1 MSQFEGRFLS
11 GSTMGHVLRMTL
23 SGTAGI
29 TFLFLVDI
37 ANLFWISKLG
47 ETQLVAAVGFAFAIQ
62 YFSVSFGLGLMI
74 ASTALVSRSIGQGR
88 RQEAREQASSTM
100 ALSVIIQCTVASVFL
115 FFCPDLV
122 FLIGAEGETAR
133 LTERYLRFTLPSLP
147 LMAIG
152 MIGSAILRAEGDA
165 YRAMFVTLG
174 SGLVAMLVDPILI
187 IWLDLQL
194 DGAGMAVWF
203 SRICMASLALWFVI
217 GKHNLLARP
226 TALHIRANLAPF
238 SMIAG
243 PTILTQL
250 ATPFGSYLLTTVV
263 AGFGDSAVAAWAL
276 INRLTVL
283 AFGGI
288 FSLSGAV
295 GGIFGQ
301 NFGAQRYDRLR
312 STYRDAVIFCIG
324 YPTIVWVVL
333 MLANDWVAKEF
344 GLDVEGVTLLTA
356 FTHVGA
362 AAFVFTGMMFVAT
375 AAFNNLGR
383 PIYSAA
389 LNWTREGVVTLPLAV
404 FFANTFAAPGVI
416 YAQAVVAFL
425 LGVLA
430 TVWGFY
436 FILGEP
442 GKQPTSADIK
452 DDITH

>member
-1 MSQFEGRFLS
+1 MSQTEGRFLS
-11 GSTMGHVLRMTL
+11 GSTMGHVVRMTL

-47 ETQLVAAVGFAFAIQ
+47 ETQFVAAVGFAFAIQ

-74 ASTALVSRSIGQGR
+74 ASTAIVSRSIGQGR
-88 RQEAREQASSTM
+88 RKEARQQASSTM
-100 ALSVIIQCTVASVFL
+100 ALSVFTQCTVAGVFL
-115 FFCPDLV
+115 FFCAELV
-122 FLIGAEGETAR
+122 FIIGAEGETAR
-133 LTERYLRFTLPSLP
+133 LTEQYLSYTLPSLP

-174 SGLVAMLVDPILI
+174 SGLVVMLVDPILI
-187 IWLDLQL
+187 FWLDLRL
-194 DGAGMAVWF
+194 DGAAMAVWV
-203 SRICMASLALWFVI
+203 SRICMASIALWFVI

-226 TALHIRANLAPF
+226 NLGHINASLASF

-288 FSLSGAV
+288 FSLSGAI

-324 YPTIVWVVL
+324 YSSIVWILL
-333 MLANDWVAKEF
+333 MLSNAWIVNEF
-344 GLDVEGVTLLTA
+344 GLDAEGAILLLA
-356 FTHVGA
+356 FAHVGA

-375 AAFNNLGR
+375 AVFNNLGR

-389 LNWTREGVVTLPLAV
+389 LNWTREGVVTFPLALYL
-404 FFANTFAAPGVI
+404 ANIFAAPGVI
-416 YAQAVVAFL
+416 YAQAVVAFV
-425 LGVLA
+425 LGIFV
-430 TVWGFY
+430 TVWGFC
-436 FILGEP
+436 FILSEP
-442 GKQPTSADIK
+442 GKQPISADIK
-452 DDITH
+452 PI

>member
-1 MSQFEGRFLS
+1 
-11 GSTMGHVLRMTL
+11 
-23 SGTAGI
+23 
-29 TFLFLVDI
+29 
-37 ANLFWISKLG
+37 
-47 ETQLVAAVGFAFAIQ
+47 
-62 YFSVSFGLGLMI
+62 
-74 ASTALVSRSIGQGR
+74 
-88 RQEAREQASSTM
+88 
-100 ALSVIIQCTVASVFL
+100 
-115 FFCPDLV
+115 
-122 FLIGAEGETAR
+122 
-133 LTERYLRFTLPSLP
+133 
-147 LMAIG
+147 MAIG

-187 IWLDLQL
+187 IWLDLRL
-194 DGAGMAVWF
+194 DGAGVAVWV
-203 SRICMASLALWFVI
+203 SRICMAALALWFVI

-226 TALHIRANLAPF
+226 TALDIRANLTPF

-288 FSLSGAV
+288 FSLSGAI

-312 STYRDAVIFCIG
+312 STYRDALIFCLG
-324 YPTIVWVVL
+324 YPTIVWIVL
-333 MLANDWVAKEF
+333 MLANDWVAQEF
-344 GLDVEGVTLLTA
+344 GLDVEGVTLLKA

-383 PIYSAA
+383 PIYSTV
-389 LNWTREGVVTLPLAV
+389 LNWTREGVVTFPLAIYL
-404 FFANTFAAPGVI
+404 ASAFAAVGVI
-416 YAQAVVAFL
+416 YAQAVVALL

-430 TVWGFY
+430 TIWGFC
-436 FILGEP
+436 FILSEP
-442 GKQPTSADIK
+442 GKGKKPAVIK
-452 DDITH
+452 LI

>member
-1 MSQFEGRFLS
+1 
-11 GSTMGHVLRMTL
+11 MTL

-37 ANLFWISKLG
+37 ANLFWISKLD
-47 ETQLVAAVGFAFAIQ
+47 EIQLIAAMGFAFAIQ

-74 ASTALVSRSIGQGR
+74 AATALVSRSIGQGCC
-88 RQEAREQASSTM
+88 QEARQQASSTM
-100 ALSVIIQCTVASVFL
+100 AISIFVQCAVASLFL
-115 FFCPDLV
+115 FFCGDLV
-122 FLIGAEGETAR
+122 ALIGAEGETAR
-133 LTERYLRFTLPSLP
+133 LTERYLKITLPSLP

-165 YRAMFVTLG
+165 LRAMFVTLG
-174 SGLVAMLVDPILI
+174 SGFVAMLVDPILI
-187 IWLDLQL
+187 IWLDLRL
-194 DGAGMAVWF
+194 DGAGMAVWV

-226 TALHIRANLAPF
+226 SPTHIRATVKPF

-301 NFGAQRYDRLR
+301 NLGAQRYDRLR

-324 YPTIVWVVL
+324 YPTILWVVL
-333 MLANDWVAKEF
+333 MMVNDLIANAF
-344 GLDVEGVTLLTA
+344 GLDGQGSQILEA

-383 PIYSAA
+383 PIYSTA
-389 LNWTREGVVTLPLAV
+389 LNWTREGVVTLPLAIWL
-404 FFANTFAAPGVI
+404 ASAFAAPGVI
-416 YAQAVVAFL
+416 YAQAVVAFV
-425 LGVLA
+425 LGILA
-430 TVWGFY
+430 TAWGFS
-436 FILGEP
+436 FILSEP
-442 GKQPTSADIK
+442 GKQPVSTDTKSTA
-452 DDITH
+452 

>member
-1 MSQFEGRFLS
+1 MSQTEGRFLS

-37 ANLFWISKLG
+37 ANLFWISTLG
-47 ETQLVAAVGFAFAIQ
+47 ETQLVAAMGFAFAIQ

-88 RQEAREQASSTM
+88 RQEARQQASSTM
-100 ALSVIIQCTVASVFL
+100 ALSIFVQCTVASLFL
-115 FFCPDLV
+115 FFCGDLV
-122 FLIGAEGETAR
+122 SLIGAEGETAR
-133 LTERYLRFTLPSLP
+133 LTERYLKITLPSLP

-165 YRAMFVTLG
+165 LRAMFVTLG
-174 SGLVAMLVDPILI
+174 SGFVAMLVDPILI
-187 IWLDLQL
+187 VGLDLRL
-194 DGAGMAVWF
+194 DGAGLAVWV
-203 SRICMASLALWFVI
+203 SRICMASLALWFAI
-217 GKHNLLARP
+217 GKHNLLVRP
-226 TALHIRANLAPF
+226 SAVHIRASVKPF

-250 ATPFGSYLLTTVV
+250 ATPFGSYILTTVV

-312 STYRDAVIFCIG
+312 STYRDAVIFCIV
-324 YPTIVWVVL
+324 YPTIVWVLLV
-333 MLANDWVAKEF
+333 MANDLIANAF
-344 GLDVEGVTLLTA
+344 GLDDEGAQLLEA

-383 PIYSAA
+383 PIYSTA
-389 LNWTREGVVTLPLAV
+389 LNWTREGVVTFPLAIWL
-404 FFANTFAAPGVI
+404 ASAFAAPGVI
-416 YAQAVVAFL
+416 YAQAVVAL
-425 LGVLA
+425 VLGILA
-430 TVWGFY
+430 TVLGFR

-442 GKQPTSADIK
+442 GKQPVPADTK
-452 DDITH
+452 STA